1 MSTHKKTQTQLSY
14 PNFDLSKERKRN
26 GLKGD
31 DKDVIHG
38 MTHDMIWSE
47 MWERERERERGV
59 LVRERGVTREREMW
73 AEFERNF
80 FKKKMRNRI
89 KNIKTNSYLLQ

>member
-14 PNFDLSKERKRN
+14 PNFDLSKDRKRN

-38 MTHDMIWSE
+38 MTHDMI
-47 MWERERERERGV
+47 
-59 LVRERGVTREREMW
+59 
-73 AEFERNF
+73 
-80 FKKKMRNRI
+80 
-89 KNIKTNSYLLQ
+89 